1 MNRPLAIL
9 LVSATA
15 LGVVHGAPLT
25 PEQTLSRRSLGD
37 LEFSPD
43 GSRLVFTVTEP
54 VKGTERARSVWLLD
68 VARDSA
74 RPLTFSGKSD
84 SSPRW
89 APDGESIAFLS
100 DRDGPAALYLLSM
113 RGGEAERGVEFR
125 HAGVHTDPIG
135 IV

>member
-1 MNRPLAIL
+1 MNR
-9 LVSATA
+9 A
-15 LGVVHGAPLT
+15 LGSLVASMTVFGVLQGAPLT
-25 PEQTLSRRSLGD
+25 PEQTLNRRSVGD

-54 VKGTERARSVWLLD
+54 VKGTERTRSVWLLD

-100 DRDGPAALYLLSM
+100 DRVGLAALYLLSM
-113 RGGEAERGVEFR
+113 RGGEAERLTSRKDAISAF
-125 HAGVHTDPIG
+125 
-135 IV
+135 